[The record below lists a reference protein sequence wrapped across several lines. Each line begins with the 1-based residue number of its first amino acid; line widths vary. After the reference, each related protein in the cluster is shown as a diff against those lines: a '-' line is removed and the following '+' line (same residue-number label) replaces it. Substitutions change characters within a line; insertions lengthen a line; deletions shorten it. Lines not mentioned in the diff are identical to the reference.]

1 MTACPHC
8 DGPLSGEPWERWRW
22 CERCWLLFIQVC
34 DSGSLPVGWFT
45 VQYPRPALT
54 GTSE

>member
-22 CERCWLLFIQVC
+22 CERCWLLFVQVC